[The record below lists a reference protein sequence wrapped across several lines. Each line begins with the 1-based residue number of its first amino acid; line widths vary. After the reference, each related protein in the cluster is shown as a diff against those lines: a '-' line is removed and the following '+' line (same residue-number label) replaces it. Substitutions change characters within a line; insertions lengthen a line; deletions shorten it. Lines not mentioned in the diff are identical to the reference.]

1 MQNEEFSV
9 EDLSGLCFWV
19 LYLQACFV
27 IAWMADKTVGK
38 QNYTD
43 DSFLHWGKGWERAGF
58 HQDLNKKGLTTGFLG

>member
-43 DSFLHWGKGWERAGF
+43 KFSYTEERGEREQDSFRISITKVWQLAS
-58 HQDLNKKGLTTGFLG
+58 

>member
-38 QNYTD
+38 RNYTD
-43 DSFLHWGKGWERAGF
+43 KFSYTEERGEREQDSFRISITKVWQVAS
-58 HQDLNKKGLTTGFLG
+58 